1 MQKERVSSLRMA
13 ILMTTENA
21 KDAEERVFFLGT
33 AISVIFKN
41 VKMWKIK
48 RVSSLKTAI
57 LVISKN
63 VKTIVIENRGKWEDI
78 INQADL
84 SRVKYQFKLGLTRL
98 INLFRAL
105 AASIPI
111 LGFEYIG
118 FGFSFWVLDRY
129 QLHFGQM
136 LALALCM
143 ACWIDGGFDS

>member
-1 MQKERVSSLRMA
+1 MA

-41 VKMWKIK
+41 VKMWKI
-48 RVSSLKTAI
+48 RTVFSFR
-57 LVISKN
+57 
-63 VKTIVIENRGKWEDI
+63 IVIENRGKWEDI

-129 QLHFGQM
+129 QIHFGQM